1 MPRRNDSRVRMIEAA
16 VELFRKQGYHATAF
30 SDVVRESGAPRG
42 SIYFHFPGGK
52 EELAEAAIAAG
63 GDEIVEITE
72 LAAAGAADPGGL
84 IRALADFG
92 GERLRAS
99 GYRSGCAI
107 ATMVLEL
114 APDNE
119 RLRAGFEKALSR
131 WQLALGDAL
140 APWGFDDDRASAWA
154 ALIMATLEGALILS
168 RAALS
173 LDPLSQAIDPLVE
186 MINAEAGLRP
196 STGRGKPTRKVRAAG
211 L

>member
-1 MPRRNDSRVRMIEAA
+1 MPRRSDSRVRMIQAA
-16 VELFRKQGYHATAF
+16 VELFRRKGYHATAF

-72 LAAAGAADPGGL
+72 RAAAGAADPGGL

-119 RLRAGFEKALSR
+119 SLRAGFEKALSR
-131 WQLALGDAL
+131 WQLALRDAL
-140 APWGFDDDRASAWA
+140 APWGFDEDRASAWA
-154 ALIMATLEGALILS
+154 TLIMATLEGTLILS

-196 STGRGKPTRKVRAAG
+196 STGRGKPTRKVRAARA
-211 L
+211 

>member
-1 MPRRNDSRVRMIEAA
+1 MPRRSDSRVRMIEAA

-72 LAAAGAADPGGL
+72 RAAAGAADPGGL

-119 RLRAGFEKALSR
+119 SLRAGFEKALIR

-140 APWGFDDDRASAWA
+140 APWFDEDRASAWA
-154 ALIMATLEGALILS
+154 TLIMATLEGALILS

-196 STGRGKPTRKVRAAG
+196 STGRGKPTRKVRAARV
-211 L
+211 

>member
-52 EELAEAAIAAG
+52 EELAGAAIAAG

-72 LAAAGAADPGGL
+72 RAAAGAADPGGL

-119 RLRAGFEKALSR
+119 SLRAGFEKALRR

-173 LDPLSQAIDPLVE
+173 LDPLSRAIDPLVE

-196 STGRGKPTRKVRAAG
+196 STGRGKPIRKVRAARV
-211 L
+211 

>member
-1 MPRRNDSRVRMIEAA
+1 MPRRSDSRVRMIEAA

-72 LAAAGAADPGGL
+72 RAAAGAADPGGL
-84 IRALADFG
+84 IRALAHFG

-119 RLRAGFEKALSR
+119 SLRAGFEKALSR

-140 APWGFDDDRASAWA
+140 APWGFDEDRASAWA

-173 LDPLSQAIDPLVE
+173 LDPLCQAIDPLVE

-196 STGRGKPTRKVRAAG
+196 STGRGKPTQKVRAARV
-211 L
+211 